1 MNDAEWNE
9 LAHAMLDGLAS
20 DADAA
25 RVSAEIAAN
34 PERARDFA
42 RLALLHDALERAST
56 AGVGARGAARRT
68 RTIAFARRV
77 ALVAAVL
84 AFVVAAA
91 WFVVGTSPTASASAS
106 ETLSR
111 IIEAA
116 RKGDRTYI
124 LRAIGGN
131 SRAEATKP
139 GGRPQPTIDDAIV
152 YLRGPSSYVL
162 ARLDEEGREVLSGS
176 DGARAWIVPAKGPV
190 RVSRDASRF
199 AGALPGSKQG
209 VAFIDPH
216 GDLAALAASYELTIE
231 AATADRPLARLVG
244 ARKADARGGPKRVEI
259 VYDPGTAVIRA
270 MRLDNL
276 PQARG
281 GPRSVEF
288 QLVDDAPLEANFFTH
303 DSHHGADRAVIEE
316 D

>member
-9 LAHAMLDGLAS
+9 LAHAVLDGLAS
-20 DADAA
+20 DADAV

-56 AGVGARGAARRT
+56 AGMGARGAARRT

-84 AFVVAAA
+84 AFAVAAA
-91 WFVVGTSPTASASAS
+91 WFVVGTSPTASASD
-106 ETLSR
+106 TLAR

-131 SRAEATKP
+131 ARAEATKP

-162 ARLDEEGREVLSGS
+162 ARLDEDGREVLSGS
-176 DGARAWIVPAKGPV
+176 DGVRAWIVPAKGPV

-231 AATADRPLARLVG
+231 AAAAARPLARLVG
-244 ARKADARGGPKRVEI
+244 ARKPDARGGPKRVEI

>member
-9 LAHAMLDGLAS
+9 LAHAVLDGLAS

-56 AGVGARGAARRT
+56 AGMGARGAARRR

-84 AFVVAAA
+84 AFAVAAA
-91 WFVVGTSPTASASAS
+91 WFVVGTSPTASASD
-106 ETLSR
+106 TLAR

-131 SRAEATKP
+131 ARAEATKP

-162 ARLDEEGREVLSGS
+162 ARLDEDGREVLSGS
-176 DGARAWIVPAKGPV
+176 DGVRAWIVPAKGPV

-231 AATADRPLARLVG
+231 AATAARPLARLVG
-244 ARKADARGGPKRVEI
+244 ARKPDARGGPKRVEI

>member
-1 MNDAEWNE
+1 MNDAQWNE

-68 RTIAFARRV
+68 RTIALARRV

-84 AFVVAAA
+84 AFAFAAA
-91 WFVVGTSPTASASAS
+91 WFVIGTSPTASASA
-106 ETLSR
+106 TLSR

-162 ARLDEEGREVLSGS
+162 ARLDEDGREVLSGS

-190 RVSRDASRF
+190 RVSRDAGRF

-216 GDLAALAASYELTIE
+216 GDLASLAASYDIALAP
-231 AATADRPLARLVG
+231 AASERAFARLV
-244 ARKADARGGPKRVEI
+244 ATRKPDARGGPKRVEI

>member
-9 LAHAMLDGLAS
+9 LAHAVLDGLAS

-56 AGVGARGAARRT
+56 AGMGARGAARPT

-84 AFVVAAA
+84 AFAVAAA
-91 WFVVGTSPTASASAS
+91 WFVVGTSPTASASD
-106 ETLSR
+106 TLAR

-131 SRAEATKP
+131 ARAEATKP

-162 ARLDEEGREVLSGS
+162 ARLDEDGREVLSGS
-176 DGARAWIVPAKGPV
+176 DGVRAWIVPAKGPV
-190 RVSRDASRF
+190 RVSRDAGRF

-231 AATADRPLARLVG
+231 AATAARPLARLVG
-244 ARKADARGGPKRVEI
+244 ARKPDARGGPKRVEI

>member
-1 MNDAEWNE
+1 MSDAEWNE
-9 LAHAMLDGLAS
+9 LAHAVLDGLAG

-131 SRAEATKP
+131 ARAEAAKP

-190 RVSRDASRF
+190 RVSRDAGRF

-216 GDLAALAASYELTIE
+216 GDLASLAASYDIALAP
-231 AATADRPLARLVG
+231 AASERAFARLV
-244 ARKADARGGPKRVEI
+244 ATRKPDARGGPKSIEI
-259 VYDPGTAVIRA
+259 AYDPDTAVIRG

-303 DSHHGADRAVIEE
+303 DSHHGADRSVIEE